1 LLPTRIY
8 EWYIYFVNG
17 TDIFSSYEYRN
28 EYYSSLLMTHPL
40 SMLSLVHL
48 PSSIIKYSLLV
59 TKLNP
64 KIRKRWECI
73 NMEVYVLPLI
83 FCHSHYLDLL
93 SLEFVHVVIAYRS
106 CNSLFLGG
114 KICKYSDKKRTT
126 MINQI
131 LGQCMAEATWKS
143 DSYRS
148 MWKCCLLML
157 DL

>member
-114 KICKYSDKKRTT
+114 KICKYSDKK
-126 MINQI
+126 
-131 LGQCMAEATWKS
+131 E
-143 DSYRS
+143 
-148 MWKCCLLML
+148 LLWSIKFWVNVWRRQRERVIHIAL
-157 DL
+157 CENVVC